1 MLLLQ
6 LFKFQFLIMAAKKD
20 KDTNK
25 ENKCSFCGKTKK
37 DVALLFNGEFGSIC
51 NECCDQIYNMN
62 LSIINHNTNF
72 IPEDEFHKD
81 DVKKPTE
88 IKEFLDQ
95 YVIGQDKA
103 KQRLAVAVY
112 NHYKRIK
119 QKGFDD
125 VEIEKSNCILC
136 GETGV
141 GKTLLVKSIAKML
154 DVPISIVD
162 CNSITEAGYVGD
174 DVETSITR
182 LLQACDYDVK
192 KAEHGIVFLDEC
204 FDGNTEVMT
213 ENGFIPFKDL
223 TDSTK
228 IMQWNSDSTMSLV
241 NSERIVKHK
250 CLNGLLSL
258 QNSKTGQIIH
268 TSTPNH
274 NRVVISHGKYR
285 DKYIIKKVIA
295 EKSLNQGYDFPVTG
309 IFDGNNIDI
318 SDDMLKFIVAFAA
331 DGCVKN
337 GKYGYLTVKKE
348 RKYNRLNEILNN
360 LHIKYTYTFNEKNSY
375 HNFYFGDIS
384 NMPFFKN
391 GKKTLCLDC
400 LITASIRQKKL
411 FLNELRY
418 WDGLLNYYKD
428 NIYFTSSK
436 LDEMLFI
443 QTIAHTSG
451 MSCSIHNRYKK
462 GYDISYCC
470 VIKNKKYMSQHSKL
484 LKVYK
489 DFTDDV
495 YCVTVPSGMIMIRQN
510 NFVTVTG
517 NCDKIARKS
526 GGNPSITRDVSGE
539 GVQQAL
545 LKIIEGTVV
554 NVPPKGGRKHPDAK
568 MVQVDTKNILFICG
582 GAFVGLDKIIERRMN
597 KSSLGFISKEENKQY
612 IEDKEN
618 NNILKYANAEDFKNF
633 GLIPELIGR
642 LPIITYLNPL
652 SEEDL
657 KRILIEPKNAIIKQ
671 FKKLFELDG
680 IELII
685 DDDVYDYIVK
695 LSIKNKLGARG
706 LRGIVEALL
715 SDDMYKMPATDEKQ
729 LHITIEYAKEKLL
742 EYENTYN

>member
-1 MLLLQ
+1 MLSDNIER
-6 LFKFQFLIMAAKKD
+6 KFINTWDIEDFQILTDDGFVDIKSLHETIPYIKYHIE
-20 KDTNK
+20 T
-25 ENKCSFCGKTKK
+25 
-37 DVALLFNGEFGSIC
+37 FNGLTLDCADNHIVFDE
-51 NECCDQIYNMN
+51 NMN
-62 LSIINHNTNF
+62 EIFVKNLRNEDKIMTANGIDTIICVECKNIEENMYDFELDENSNHRYYTNGILSHN
-72 IPEDEFHKD
+72 
-81 DVKKPTE
+81 
-88 IKEFLDQ
+88 
-95 YVIGQDKA
+95 
-103 KQRLAVAVY
+103 
-112 NHYKRIK
+112 
-119 QKGFDD
+119 
-125 VEIEKSNCILC
+125 
-136 GETGV
+136 
-141 GKTLLVKSIAKML
+141 TLLVKSIAKML

-192 KAEHGIVFLDEC
+192 KAEHGICFLDE
-204 FDGNTEVMT
+204 
-213 ENGFIPFKDL
+213 L
-223 TDSTK
+223 
-228 IMQWNSDSTMSLV
+228 
-241 NSERIVKHK
+241 
-250 CLNGLLSL
+250 
-258 QNSKTGQIIH
+258 
-268 TSTPNH
+268 
-274 NRVVISHGKYR
+274 
-285 DKYIIKKVIA
+285 
-295 EKSLNQGYDFPVTG
+295 
-309 IFDGNNIDI
+309 
-318 SDDMLKFIVAFAA
+318 
-331 DGCVKN
+331 
-337 GKYGYLTVKKE
+337 
-348 RKYNRLNEILNN
+348 
-360 LHIKYTYTFNEKNSY
+360 
-375 HNFYFGDIS
+375 
-384 NMPFFKN
+384 
-391 GKKTLCLDC
+391 
-400 LITASIRQKKL
+400 
-411 FLNELRY
+411 
-418 WDGLLNYYKD
+418 
-428 NIYFTSSK
+428 
-436 LDEMLFI
+436 
-443 QTIAHTSG
+443 
-451 MSCSIHNRYKK
+451 
-462 GYDISYCC
+462 
-470 VIKNKKYMSQHSKL
+470 
-484 LKVYK
+484 
-489 DFTDDV
+489 
-495 YCVTVPSGMIMIRQN
+495 
-510 NFVTVTG
+510 
-517 NCDKIARKS
+517 DKIARKS

>member
-1 MLLLQ
+1 MNNLSDNIER
-6 LFKFQFLIMAAKKD
+6 KFINTWDIEDFQILTDDGFVDIKSLHETIPYIKYHIE
-20 KDTNK
+20 T
-25 ENKCSFCGKTKK
+25 
-37 DVALLFNGEFGSIC
+37 FNGLTLDCADNHIVFDE
-51 NECCDQIYNMN
+51 NMN
-62 LSIINHNTNF
+62 EIFVKNLRNEDKIMTANGIDTIICVECTNIEENMYDFELDENSNHRYYTNGILSHN
-72 IPEDEFHKD
+72 
-81 DVKKPTE
+81 
-88 IKEFLDQ
+88 
-95 YVIGQDKA
+95 
-103 KQRLAVAVY
+103 
-112 NHYKRIK
+112 
-119 QKGFDD
+119 
-125 VEIEKSNCILC
+125 
-136 GETGV
+136 
-141 GKTLLVKSIAKML
+141 TLLVKSIAKML

-192 KAEHGIVFLDEC
+192 KAEHGIVFLDE
-204 FDGNTEVMT
+204 
-213 ENGFIPFKDL
+213 I
-223 TDSTK
+223 
-228 IMQWNSDSTMSLV
+228 
-241 NSERIVKHK
+241 
-250 CLNGLLSL
+250 
-258 QNSKTGQIIH
+258 
-268 TSTPNH
+268 
-274 NRVVISHGKYR
+274 
-285 DKYIIKKVIA
+285 
-295 EKSLNQGYDFPVTG
+295 
-309 IFDGNNIDI
+309 
-318 SDDMLKFIVAFAA
+318 
-331 DGCVKN
+331 
-337 GKYGYLTVKKE
+337 
-348 RKYNRLNEILNN
+348 
-360 LHIKYTYTFNEKNSY
+360 
-375 HNFYFGDIS
+375 
-384 NMPFFKN
+384 
-391 GKKTLCLDC
+391 
-400 LITASIRQKKL
+400 
-411 FLNELRY
+411 
-418 WDGLLNYYKD
+418 
-428 NIYFTSSK
+428 
-436 LDEMLFI
+436 
-443 QTIAHTSG
+443 
-451 MSCSIHNRYKK
+451 
-462 GYDISYCC
+462 
-470 VIKNKKYMSQHSKL
+470 
-484 LKVYK
+484 
-489 DFTDDV
+489 
-495 YCVTVPSGMIMIRQN
+495 
-510 NFVTVTG
+510 
-517 NCDKIARKS
+517 DKIARKS
-526 GGNPSITRDVSGE
+526 GDNPSITRDVSGE

>member
-1 MLLLQ
+1 MLSDNIER
-6 LFKFQFLIMAAKKD
+6 KFINTWDIEDFQILTDDGFVDIKSLHETIPYIKYHIE
-20 KDTNK
+20 T
-25 ENKCSFCGKTKK
+25 
-37 DVALLFNGEFGSIC
+37 FNGLTLDCADNHIVFDE
-51 NECCDQIYNMN
+51 NMN
-62 LSIINHNTNF
+62 EIFVKNLRNEDKIMTANGIDTIICVECTNIEENMYDFELNENSNHRYYTNGILSHN
-72 IPEDEFHKD
+72 
-81 DVKKPTE
+81 
-88 IKEFLDQ
+88 
-95 YVIGQDKA
+95 
-103 KQRLAVAVY
+103 
-112 NHYKRIK
+112 
-119 QKGFDD
+119 
-125 VEIEKSNCILC
+125 
-136 GETGV
+136 
-141 GKTLLVKSIAKML
+141 TLLVKSIAKML

-192 KAEHGIVFLDEC
+192 KAEHGKCFLDE
-204 FDGNTEVMT
+204 
-213 ENGFIPFKDL
+213 I
-223 TDSTK
+223 
-228 IMQWNSDSTMSLV
+228 
-241 NSERIVKHK
+241 
-250 CLNGLLSL
+250 
-258 QNSKTGQIIH
+258 
-268 TSTPNH
+268 
-274 NRVVISHGKYR
+274 
-285 DKYIIKKVIA
+285 
-295 EKSLNQGYDFPVTG
+295 
-309 IFDGNNIDI
+309 
-318 SDDMLKFIVAFAA
+318 
-331 DGCVKN
+331 
-337 GKYGYLTVKKE
+337 
-348 RKYNRLNEILNN
+348 
-360 LHIKYTYTFNEKNSY
+360 
-375 HNFYFGDIS
+375 
-384 NMPFFKN
+384 
-391 GKKTLCLDC
+391 
-400 LITASIRQKKL
+400 
-411 FLNELRY
+411 
-418 WDGLLNYYKD
+418 
-428 NIYFTSSK
+428 
-436 LDEMLFI
+436 
-443 QTIAHTSG
+443 
-451 MSCSIHNRYKK
+451 
-462 GYDISYCC
+462 
-470 VIKNKKYMSQHSKL
+470 
-484 LKVYK
+484 
-489 DFTDDV
+489 
-495 YCVTVPSGMIMIRQN
+495 
-510 NFVTVTG
+510 
-517 NCDKIARKS
+517 DKIARKS

-715 SDDMYKMPATDEKQ
+715 SDDMYKMPATDAKQ

>member
-1 MLLLQ
+1 MLSDNIER
-6 LFKFQFLIMAAKKD
+6 KFINTWDIEDFQILTDDGFVDIKSLHETIPYIKYHIE
-20 KDTNK
+20 T
-25 ENKCSFCGKTKK
+25 
-37 DVALLFNGEFGSIC
+37 FNGLTLDCADNHIVFDE
-51 NECCDQIYNMN
+51 NMN
-62 LSIINHNTNF
+62 EIFVKNLRNEDKIMTANGIDTIICVECTNIEENMYDFELDENSNHTYYTNGILSHN
-72 IPEDEFHKD
+72 
-81 DVKKPTE
+81 
-88 IKEFLDQ
+88 
-95 YVIGQDKA
+95 
-103 KQRLAVAVY
+103 
-112 NHYKRIK
+112 
-119 QKGFDD
+119 
-125 VEIEKSNCILC
+125 
-136 GETGV
+136 
-141 GKTLLVKSIAKML
+141 TLLVKSIAKML

-192 KAEHGIVFLDEC
+192 KAEHGIVFLDE
-204 FDGNTEVMT
+204 
-213 ENGFIPFKDL
+213 L
-223 TDSTK
+223 
-228 IMQWNSDSTMSLV
+228 
-241 NSERIVKHK
+241 
-250 CLNGLLSL
+250 
-258 QNSKTGQIIH
+258 
-268 TSTPNH
+268 
-274 NRVVISHGKYR
+274 
-285 DKYIIKKVIA
+285 
-295 EKSLNQGYDFPVTG
+295 
-309 IFDGNNIDI
+309 
-318 SDDMLKFIVAFAA
+318 
-331 DGCVKN
+331 
-337 GKYGYLTVKKE
+337 
-348 RKYNRLNEILNN
+348 
-360 LHIKYTYTFNEKNSY
+360 
-375 HNFYFGDIS
+375 
-384 NMPFFKN
+384 
-391 GKKTLCLDC
+391 
-400 LITASIRQKKL
+400 
-411 FLNELRY
+411 
-418 WDGLLNYYKD
+418 
-428 NIYFTSSK
+428 
-436 LDEMLFI
+436 
-443 QTIAHTSG
+443 
-451 MSCSIHNRYKK
+451 
-462 GYDISYCC
+462 
-470 VIKNKKYMSQHSKL
+470 
-484 LKVYK
+484 
-489 DFTDDV
+489 
-495 YCVTVPSGMIMIRQN
+495 
-510 NFVTVTG
+510 
-517 NCDKIARKS
+517 DKIARKS

>member
-1 MLLLQ
+1 MLSDNIER
-6 LFKFQFLIMAAKKD
+6 KFINTWDIEDFQILTDDGFVDIKSLHETIPYIKYHIE
-20 KDTNK
+20 T
-25 ENKCSFCGKTKK
+25 
-37 DVALLFNGEFGSIC
+37 FNGLTLDCADNHIVFDE
-51 NECCDQIYNMN
+51 NMN
-62 LSIINHNTNF
+62 EIFVKNLRNEDKIMTANGIDTIICVECTNIEENMYDFELDENSNHRYYTNGILSHN
-72 IPEDEFHKD
+72 
-81 DVKKPTE
+81 
-88 IKEFLDQ
+88 
-95 YVIGQDKA
+95 
-103 KQRLAVAVY
+103 
-112 NHYKRIK
+112 
-119 QKGFDD
+119 
-125 VEIEKSNCILC
+125 
-136 GETGV
+136 
-141 GKTLLVKSIAKML
+141 TLLVKSIAKML

-192 KAEHGIVFLDEC
+192 KAEHGIVFLDE
-204 FDGNTEVMT
+204 
-213 ENGFIPFKDL
+213 L
-223 TDSTK
+223 
-228 IMQWNSDSTMSLV
+228 
-241 NSERIVKHK
+241 
-250 CLNGLLSL
+250 
-258 QNSKTGQIIH
+258 
-268 TSTPNH
+268 
-274 NRVVISHGKYR
+274 
-285 DKYIIKKVIA
+285 
-295 EKSLNQGYDFPVTG
+295 
-309 IFDGNNIDI
+309 
-318 SDDMLKFIVAFAA
+318 
-331 DGCVKN
+331 
-337 GKYGYLTVKKE
+337 
-348 RKYNRLNEILNN
+348 
-360 LHIKYTYTFNEKNSY
+360 
-375 HNFYFGDIS
+375 
-384 NMPFFKN
+384 
-391 GKKTLCLDC
+391 
-400 LITASIRQKKL
+400 
-411 FLNELRY
+411 
-418 WDGLLNYYKD
+418 
-428 NIYFTSSK
+428 
-436 LDEMLFI
+436 
-443 QTIAHTSG
+443 
-451 MSCSIHNRYKK
+451 
-462 GYDISYCC
+462 
-470 VIKNKKYMSQHSKL
+470 
-484 LKVYK
+484 
-489 DFTDDV
+489 
-495 YCVTVPSGMIMIRQN
+495 
-510 NFVTVTG
+510 
-517 NCDKIARKS
+517 DKIARKS
-526 GGNPSITRDVSGE
+526 GGNHSITRDVSGE

>member
-1 MLLLQ
+1 MNNLSDNIER
-6 LFKFQFLIMAAKKD
+6 KFINTWNIEGFQILTDDGFVDIKSLHETIPYIKYHIE
-20 KDTNK
+20 T
-25 ENKCSFCGKTKK
+25 
-37 DVALLFNGEFGSIC
+37 FNGLKLDCADNHIVFDE
-51 NECCDQIYNMN
+51 NMN
-62 LSIINHNTNF
+62 EIFVKDLRNEDKIMTANGIDTIICVEETNIEENMYDFELCENSNHRYYTNGILSHNTM
-72 IPEDEFHKD
+72 
-81 DVKKPTE
+81 
-88 IKEFLDQ
+88 
-95 YVIGQDKA
+95 
-103 KQRLAVAVY
+103 
-112 NHYKRIK
+112 
-119 QKGFDD
+119 
-125 VEIEKSNCILC
+125 
-136 GETGV
+136 
-141 GKTLLVKSIAKML
+141 LVKSIAKML

-192 KAEHGIVFLDEC
+192 KAEHGIVFLDE
-204 FDGNTEVMT
+204 
-213 ENGFIPFKDL
+213 L
-223 TDSTK
+223 
-228 IMQWNSDSTMSLV
+228 
-241 NSERIVKHK
+241 
-250 CLNGLLSL
+250 
-258 QNSKTGQIIH
+258 
-268 TSTPNH
+268 
-274 NRVVISHGKYR
+274 
-285 DKYIIKKVIA
+285 
-295 EKSLNQGYDFPVTG
+295 
-309 IFDGNNIDI
+309 
-318 SDDMLKFIVAFAA
+318 
-331 DGCVKN
+331 
-337 GKYGYLTVKKE
+337 
-348 RKYNRLNEILNN
+348 
-360 LHIKYTYTFNEKNSY
+360 
-375 HNFYFGDIS
+375 
-384 NMPFFKN
+384 
-391 GKKTLCLDC
+391 
-400 LITASIRQKKL
+400 
-411 FLNELRY
+411 
-418 WDGLLNYYKD
+418 
-428 NIYFTSSK
+428 
-436 LDEMLFI
+436 
-443 QTIAHTSG
+443 
-451 MSCSIHNRYKK
+451 
-462 GYDISYCC
+462 
-470 VIKNKKYMSQHSKL
+470 
-484 LKVYK
+484 
-489 DFTDDV
+489 
-495 YCVTVPSGMIMIRQN
+495 
-510 NFVTVTG
+510 
-517 NCDKIARKS
+517 DKIARKS

-671 FKKLFELDG
+671 FKKLFELDD

>member
-1 MLLLQ
+1 MLSDNIER
-6 LFKFQFLIMAAKKD
+6 KFINTWDIEDFQILTDDGFVDIKSLHETIPYIKYHIE
-20 KDTNK
+20 T
-25 ENKCSFCGKTKK
+25 
-37 DVALLFNGEFGSIC
+37 FNGLTLDCADNHIVFDE
-51 NECCDQIYNMN
+51 NMN
-62 LSIINHNTNF
+62 EIFAKNLRNEDKIMTANGIDTIIYVECTNIEENMYDFELDENSNHRYYTNGILSHN
-72 IPEDEFHKD
+72 
-81 DVKKPTE
+81 
-88 IKEFLDQ
+88 
-95 YVIGQDKA
+95 
-103 KQRLAVAVY
+103 
-112 NHYKRIK
+112 
-119 QKGFDD
+119 
-125 VEIEKSNCILC
+125 
-136 GETGV
+136 
-141 GKTLLVKSIAKML
+141 TLLVKSIAKML

-192 KAEHGIVFLDEC
+192 KAEHGIVFLDE
-204 FDGNTEVMT
+204 
-213 ENGFIPFKDL
+213 L
-223 TDSTK
+223 
-228 IMQWNSDSTMSLV
+228 
-241 NSERIVKHK
+241 
-250 CLNGLLSL
+250 
-258 QNSKTGQIIH
+258 
-268 TSTPNH
+268 
-274 NRVVISHGKYR
+274 
-285 DKYIIKKVIA
+285 
-295 EKSLNQGYDFPVTG
+295 
-309 IFDGNNIDI
+309 
-318 SDDMLKFIVAFAA
+318 
-331 DGCVKN
+331 
-337 GKYGYLTVKKE
+337 
-348 RKYNRLNEILNN
+348 
-360 LHIKYTYTFNEKNSY
+360 
-375 HNFYFGDIS
+375 
-384 NMPFFKN
+384 
-391 GKKTLCLDC
+391 
-400 LITASIRQKKL
+400 
-411 FLNELRY
+411 
-418 WDGLLNYYKD
+418 
-428 NIYFTSSK
+428 
-436 LDEMLFI
+436 
-443 QTIAHTSG
+443 
-451 MSCSIHNRYKK
+451 
-462 GYDISYCC
+462 
-470 VIKNKKYMSQHSKL
+470 
-484 LKVYK
+484 
-489 DFTDDV
+489 
-495 YCVTVPSGMIMIRQN
+495 
-510 NFVTVTG
+510 
-517 NCDKIARKS
+517 DKIARKS